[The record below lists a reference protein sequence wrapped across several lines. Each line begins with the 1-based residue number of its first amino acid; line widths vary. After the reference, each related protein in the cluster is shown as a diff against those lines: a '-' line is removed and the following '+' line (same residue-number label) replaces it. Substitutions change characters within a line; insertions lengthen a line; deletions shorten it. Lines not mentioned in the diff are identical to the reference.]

1 MVEPSVRAPKTAS
14 ASTPPTRTSA
24 SSASATDSPPRDRD
38 GQKSRLNR
46 SSRIRWVIAGFCF
59 AGLAIN
65 YLDRSAVSVALPFMT
80 GDFNL
85 TPTEQGIIL
94 SAFSWTYAVMQ
105 LPAGWLIDKVGTRIM
120 FGASVLLWSVF
131 TALTTLAGNFATLLG
146 FRLGLGIGEAGA
158 YPSSAKSVSQWF
170 PLRERGRATAFYD
183 SGARVGSALA
193 VPAVAAIIGL
203 FGWRAVFLILG
214 VLGLLWTIGWW
225 TYYRSPEQHH
235 GVNDAELAHIHSQDD
250 PAQEHPEAV
259 AGAPQ
264 GRIRDLL
271 RYRTVWG
278 MIAGFSCL
286 NFVVTFFLT
295 WFPSYLVEER
305 GFSLLKLGFFGVIP
319 GLTAVVGSWAGGLA
333 GDALLARGWSVNK
346 TRKTCLVAGML
357 TSSVIAL
364 AVVTEEAWLALV
376 LLSLSYFA
384 IAFAIVSVWCL
395 PADVA
400 PRSRVA
406 TLGGA
411 QNFAANIASA
421 ASPIVI
427 GFLAG
432 ATGSFVVPLVV
443 TGGVAL
449 LGAASFGL
457 LIRRVEPLGS

>member
-1 MVEPSVRAPKTAS
+1 
-14 ASTPPTRTSA
+14 
-24 SSASATDSPPRDRD
+24 
-38 GQKSRLNR
+38 
-46 SSRIRWVIAGFCF
+46 
-59 AGLAIN
+59 
-65 YLDRSAVSVALPFMT
+65 
-80 GDFNL
+80 
-85 TPTEQGIIL
+85 
-94 SAFSWTYAVMQ
+94 
-105 LPAGWLIDKVGTRIM
+105 
-120 FGASVLLWSVF
+120 
-131 TALTTLAGNFATLLG
+131 
-146 FRLGLGIGEAGA
+146 
-158 YPSSAKSVSQWF
+158 
-170 PLRERGRATAFYD
+170 
-183 SGARVGSALA
+183 
-193 VPAVAAIIGL
+193 
-203 FGWRAVFLILG
+203 
-214 VLGLLWTIGWW
+214 
-225 TYYRSPEQHH
+225 
-235 GVNDAELAHIHSQDD
+235 
-250 PAQEHPEAV
+250 
-259 AGAPQ
+259 
-264 GRIRDLL
+264 
-271 RYRTVWG
+271 
-278 MIAGFSCL
+278 
-286 NFVVTFFLT
+286 
-295 WFPSYLVEER
+295 
-305 GFSLLKLGFFGVIP
+305 
-319 GLTAVVGSWAGGLA
+319 LA